1 MQIFLCQQTEAPL
14 ANIGDGDDVGEEVP
28 VEPAHTYLEEVR
40 LVCSSS
46 AILITTSFNHI
57 GHDGGSRSKARP
69 SSLLLLAPPLR
80 VTPSEKRVFFSLCY
94 VISDFAVRSSTFAIA
109 VLTRVVH
116 LASLP
121 WQVSR
126 NVREIKY
133 SIAPR
138 AMRRSE
144 DHSDR
149 CKSCIYTRPERAFI
163 RAFVLSHDVFPL

>member
-1 MQIFLCQQTEAPL
+1 MAGQDRRRGPPRCFFWLLHRGGDPL
-14 ANIGDGDDVGEEVP
+14 GEKHILSAMLRLGFRGAAVDD
-28 VEPAHTYLEEVR
+28 R
-40 LVCSSS
+40 DRR
-46 AILITTSFNHI
+46 F
-57 GHDGGSRSKARP
+57 D
-69 SSLLLLAPPLR
+69 
-80 VTPSEKRVFFSLCY
+80 
-94 VISDFAVRSSTFAIA
+94 
-109 VLTRVVH
+109 RVVH

-121 WQVSR
+121 WHVSR